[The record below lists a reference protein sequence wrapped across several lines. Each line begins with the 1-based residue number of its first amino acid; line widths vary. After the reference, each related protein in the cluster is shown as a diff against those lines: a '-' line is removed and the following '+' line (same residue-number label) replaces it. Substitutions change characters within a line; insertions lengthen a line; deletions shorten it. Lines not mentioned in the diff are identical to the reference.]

1 MLISTTLEGKY
12 YRSNSRNTEGI
23 IQFAERRAV
32 SDKHHSDEST
42 GYAYSVQVRPTYK
55 GEGFPKP
62 DFYSTVYVY
71 VDGEQMSVQPDII
84 PTNNNNERSK
94 MTLEEFKEYVEMRQ
108 KISLEEALARLTGK
122 EN

>member
-12 YRSNSRNTEGI
+12 YRSNSRNIDGV

-32 SDKHHSDEST
+32 SDRHNSDGTT

-55 GEGFPKP
+55 GEGYPKP

-71 VDGEQMSVQPDII
+71 VDQD
-84 PTNNNNERSK
+84 
-94 MTLEEFKEYVEMRQ
+94 
-108 KISLEEALARLTGK
+108 
-122 EN
+122 